1 MIIYCYDLKIKN
13 PNAYNTLKRR
23 FYYHLKKSSISKA
36 PWKTKSVLAVPDK
49 LEKLADT
56 FFRQWRGFI
65 EVYKIRADEIEQ
77 LL

>member
-1 MIIYCYDLKIKN
+1 MLVYCFDLKIKN
-13 PNAYNTLKRR
+13 PKAYNTLKRR
-23 FYYHLKKSSISKA
+23 FYYHLKRSSISRA

-49 LEKLADT
+49 LEKLADG

-65 EVYKIRADEIEQ
+65 EVYKIRTGGVEK